1 MRHTNTAVPVK
12 LSITLNNIGTAALPC
27 GCYAV
32 CHTPCFSY
40 SLRSGSYLCPSS
52 SFFLFVLCYVTFRS
66 ATFHFAPCCIQS
78 AAFSPPA
85 AYNLACLA
93 ACHSCGF
100 VIVFVPKHNALT
112 TTKTC
117 AKPLRLIVAVY
128 RLAMAWLFIQHC
140 GRRTQPRPFVP
151 LSHVFLSARSAPLL
165 QGGQVCHPAKLLF
178 CRRLFF
184 LLSVIQKHLHPF
196 NNYFIIYSK

>member
-1 MRHTNTAVPVK
+1 MI
-12 LSITLNNIGTAALPC
+12 SISTAALPYDC
-27 GCYAV
+27 FAV
-32 CHTPCFSY
+32 CHTPCISY

-66 ATFHFAPCCIQS
+66 ATFHFVSFPIQA

-100 VIVFVPKHNALT
+100 VIVFVPTHKALT
-112 TTKTC
+112 NSKTC
-117 AKPLRLIVAVY
+117 AKSLRLIVAVY
-128 RLAMAWLFIQHC
+128 RLARAWLFIQHC

-151 LSHVFLSARSAPLL
+151 LSRVFLSARSAPML
-165 QGGQVCHPAKLLF
+165 QGGQVCHPAKLLLAAGAF
-178 CRRLFF
+178 SF
-184 LLSVIQKHLHPF
+184 
-196 NNYFIIYSK
+196 